1 MTKKLP
7 LGKLNFD
14 ILEDLLRK
22 YPGVFDQRVIVGPK
36 VGEDAAII
44 DFPDRY
50 LVAKTD
56 PITFAMD
63 EIGWYA
69 VNINANDVAIRGA
82 KPRWFQ
88 STILLPEGCATEEL
102 AEEVFDQIS
111 RACREL
117 GIAIVGGHT
126 EITYSM
132 DRPIVV
138 GFMLGEVEK
147 GKLVTTSGARPGD
160 EIILTKGIVIEGT
173 AIIAR
178 EKREDLRK
186 RGYDEGFIRRC
197 MDYLY
202 DPGISVVK
210 DALLANQFQIHSMH
224 DPTEGGL
231 ATGLYEVARASG
243 VGMLVYAD
251 KIDILP
257 ESQRLCAQYG
267 IDPLGTITSGSLV
280 LATDTENSQKVLEAY
295 INSGMNASVIGRVEQ
310 RSFGIKIIKDGKMT
324 DLTWSE
330 KDEITKIFEI
340 RGRR

>member
-1 MTKKLP
+1 MEKTLP

-14 ILEDLLRK
+14 ILENLLQK
-22 YPGVFDQRVIVGPK
+22 YPGVSDERLVVGPK

-50 LVAKTD
+50 LVVKTD

-69 VNINANDVAIRGA
+69 VHINANDIAIRGA
-82 KPRWFQ
+82 KPKWFQ
-88 STILLPEGCATEEL
+88 SAILLPEGRATQDLVEEI
-102 AEEVFDQIS
+102 FRQIS

-117 GIAIVGGHT
+117 GVAIVGGHT
-126 EITYSM
+126 EITYEL

-138 GFMLGEVEK
+138 GSMFGEVEK
-147 GKLVTTSGARPGD
+147 EKLVTTSGAKPGD
-160 EIILTKGIVIEGT
+160 DILLTKGIVIEGT

-178 EKREDLRK
+178 EKQRDLRK
-186 RGYDEGFIRRC
+186 KGYDERFLRKC

-210 DALLANQFQIHSMH
+210 DALLANQFEIHAMH

-231 ATGLYEVARASG
+231 ATGLYEMARASG
-243 VGMLVYAD
+243 VGMLIYGD

-257 ESQRLCAQYG
+257 DSERLCAEY
-267 IDPLGTITSGSLV
+267 DLYPLGTITSGSLV
-280 LATDTENSQKVLEAY
+280 LAADPGNSQKVLEAY
-295 INSGMNASVIGRVEQ
+295 HSSGIRAALIGRIEEKE
-310 RSFGIKIIKDGKMT
+310 FGIEIVKDGKRENF
-324 DLTWSE
+324 TWSE
-330 KDEITKIFEI
+330 KDEITKIFEH
-340 RGRR
+340 

>member
-1 MTKKLP
+1 MGKTLP

-14 ILEDLLRK
+14 ILEDLLQK
-22 YPGVFDQRVIVGPK
+22 YPGVSDQRVIVGPK

-44 DFPDRY
+44 DLPDRY

-56 PITFAMD
+56 PITFAKD

-69 VNINANDVAIRGA
+69 VHINANDVAIRGA

-88 STILLPEGCATEEL
+88 STILLPEGGATEEL
-102 AEEVFDQIS
+102 VEEIFGQIS

-117 GIAIVGGHT
+117 GVAIVGGHT
-126 EITYSM
+126 EITYAL

-138 GFMLGEVEK
+138 GSMLGEVEK

-160 EIILTKGIVIEGT
+160 EILLTKGIVIEGT
-173 AIIAR
+173 AVIAR
-178 EKREDLRK
+178 QKQGDLRK

-202 DPGISVVK
+202 DPGISVLK
-210 DALLANQFQIHSMH
+210 DALLANQFEIHSMH

-231 ATGLYEVARASG
+231 ATGLYEMARASG
-243 VGMLVYAD
+243 VGMLVYGD
-251 KIDILP
+251 RIDILP
-257 ESQRLCAQYG
+257 ESQRLCLQYG
-267 IDPLGTITSGSLV
+267 LDPLGTITSGSLV

-295 INSGMNASVIGRVEQ
+295 INAGMRASVIGRVEET
-310 RSFGIKIIKDGKMT
+310 SFGIKIIKDGEMT

-330 KDEITKIFEI
+330 KDEITRIFEQ
-340 RGRR
+340 